1 MRHGARRVVAAIAAT
16 YAEDCVLESPSFG
29 TVVGRPAVYKS
40 LQSWFDAFPDAR
52 VEFVDAPVITG
63 DRVVHTLTAVGTDTG
78 GFLGQKPTRRP
89 FRVFIVTLHDVAD
102 GQIVHDRRVFDISGL
117 LLQLAQ
123 GDERAEETPRLYRGV
138 LDAARLDHEMKIAAT
153 IQRALFPA
161 SQRKGEGY
169 ELAATSLP
177 CRAIGGD
184 FFDYFDVV
192 DERLGFVLGDVA
204 GKGPPAALLA
214 SRLQGMMAA
223 FANGSNGPAHTA
235 TLVNRELSRMQSFLG
250 LGAVAVALGL
260 VVSVWQWQ
268 MGSVS
273 ANVMLTV
280 AWTFVVYSVFTAVPL
295 IARLPLLPRSL
306 WTSLCASAI
315 GLFRLGLTTSVTL

>member
-1 MRHGARRVVAAIAAT
+1 MPSALTESRRHGGTISPSGCLAHGRIAVTPVASNSIAALAARYREACARRDVAAIAAT
-16 YAEDCVLESPSFG
+16 YAENCVLESPSFG
-29 TVVGRPAVYKS
+29 TVVGRPAIYKS

-78 GFLGQKPTRRP
+78 GFLGQVPTRRP
-89 FRVFIVTLHDVAD
+89 FRVFIVTIQDVAD

-161 SQRKGEGY
+161 PQCSGDGH

-184 FFDYFDVV
+184 FFDYFDMG
-192 DERLGFVLGDVA
+192 DARLGFVPCGCA
-204 GKGPPAALLA
+204 GPSPPAAPL
-214 SRLQGMMAA
+214 SSMLQG
-223 FANGSNGPAHTA
+223 
-235 TLVNRELSRMQSFLG
+235 
-250 LGAVAVALGL
+250 
-260 VVSVWQWQ
+260 
-268 MGSVS
+268 
-273 ANVMLTV
+273 
-280 AWTFVVYSVFTAVPL
+280 
-295 IARLPLLPRSL
+295 RL
-306 WTSLCASAI
+306 A
-315 GLFRLGLTTSVTL
+315 